1 MALPFKA
8 GLLVTALAV
17 AVPAFA
23 QQVTDPTPGS
33 VQQDPSVAGQDPT
46 PPSAEVG
53 QNDVTTTSNDDIV
66 VTGIRGSLTSSART

>member
-46 PPSAEVG
+46 PPSA
-53 QNDVTTTSNDDIV
+53 
-66 VTGIRGSLTSSART
+66 